1 MSGNLQN
8 VTEAGLEYQ
17 LNTIEEAIEDIRN
30 GKVIIVV
37 DDEDRENEGD
47 FICAAEV
54 ITPEIINFMA
64 THGRGLICAPIDER
78 RADELDL
85 PMMVTSNTALH
96 ETAFTVSI
104 DLVGYGCTTGISAY
118 DRATGIKKLTEL
130 STKASDYARP
140 GHIFPLRAKQGGVLR
155 RTGHTEAAID
165 LAKLAGFYPAGV
177 LVEIL
182 NPDGTMA
189 RIPELCKL
197 AKKHD
202 LKIISIK
209 DLVAFRMRNERLI
222 KKELELEMDTPFGP
236 FKVTAYEQITTGDI
250 HLAVSKGNWSPDDPV
265 LVRVQSGSEMA
276 EIFGTMFED
285 YGDILKQAI
294 TAIGKEEKG
303 VLLYMRHVEKD
314 SSASLLNHLRNYKL
328 KKETGSEV
336 PSAKDL
342 REEMFQRDFGVG
354 AQILRD
360 LGVGKMRLLT
370 NSPKKRIGLLG
381 YGLEIVENVN
391 F

>member
-8 VTEAGLEYQ
+8 ATETGIDYQ

-104 DLVGYGCTTGISAY
+104 DLVGYGCSTGISAY
-118 DRATGIKKLTEL
+118 DRATGIKKLTEPN
-130 STKASDYARP
+130 TKSSDYARP

-189 RIPELCKL
+189 RIPQLCAL
-197 AKKHD
+197 AQKHD
-202 LKIISIK
+202 LKIITIK

-222 KKELELEMDTPFGP
+222 KKELELEMDTPYGP
-236 FKVTAYEQITTGDI
+236 FKITAYEQITTGDI
-250 HLAVSKGNWSPDDPV
+250 HLAVTKGDWSTADPI

-294 TAIGKEEKG
+294 STIGSEEKG

-314 SSASLLNHLRNYKL
+314 SSVSLLNHLRNYKHQ
-328 KKETGSEV
+328 KENGHEQ
-336 PSAKDL
+336 PSIKDQ
-342 REEMFQRDFGVG
+342 REEMLQRDFGVG

-381 YGLEIVENVN
+381 YGLEVVENVS